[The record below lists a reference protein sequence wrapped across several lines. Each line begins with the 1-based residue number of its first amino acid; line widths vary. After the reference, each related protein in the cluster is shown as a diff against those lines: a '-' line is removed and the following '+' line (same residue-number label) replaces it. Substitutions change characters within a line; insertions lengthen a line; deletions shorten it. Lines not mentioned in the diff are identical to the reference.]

1 MTFLAGATFD
11 GRYVY
16 FAPSY
21 QGVAVRF
28 DTHSA
33 FDSRASWSQFDTK
46 TRPVGQVCF
55 VGATFDGRYV
65 YYLPLVNCSPSGAGT
80 PLVTRYDTQRPFDG
94 ASSWST
100 YNDGN
105 GWSGYCGGVF
115 DGRYLYLLPS
125 GTNNRTFGQSLVRR

>member
-1 MTFLAGATFD
+1 VTFLAGATFD

-80 PLVTRYDTQRPFDG
+80 PLVTRYDTTAAFAAWRRDRGEPARDVTDG
-94 ASSWST
+94 LEPAASEPAAPE
-100 YNDGN
+100 
-105 GWSGYCGGVF
+105 
-115 DGRYLYLLPS
+115 RA
-125 GTNNRTFGQSLVRR
+125 